1 MKVFK
6 AFIQRFEASQR
17 SMNIKKL
24 IFLCQEL
31 GQEGLSHTV
40 IYLVHSLE

>member
-6 AFIQRFEASQR
+6 AFIQRFEASER

-24 IFLCQEL
+24 IIFLCQGL
-31 GQEGLSHTV
+31 GQEGLSQNV
-40 IYLVHSLE
+40 I